1 MTKTKAVLAW
11 IALGG
16 AVETTVIITNWDE
29 AKTSL
34 KSMYVLDGVPVAEP
48 VDDLETRSRRFGLKT
63 SKNAAVPPSYRPFD
77 SCELAPEEWH

>member
-16 AVETTVIITNWDE
+16 AVETTVIITNWDD

-34 KSMYVLDGVPVAEP
+34 KSMYVLDGVPVAALDP
-48 VDDLETRSRRFGLKT
+48 IPWT
-63 SKNAAVPPSYRPFD
+63 SF
-77 SCELAPEEWH
+77 

>member
-1 MTKTKAVLAW
+1 LSDDKDESVLAW

-34 KSMYVLDGVPVAEP
+34 KSMYVLDGVPVAALDP
-48 VDDLETRSRRFGLKT
+48 IPWT
-63 SKNAAVPPSYRPFD
+63 SF
-77 SCELAPEEWH
+77 